1 MSYTALTS
9 RTKRFVQPESN
20 PVTGIHLHSAVVYR
34 GDAYRVVSTQVLNS
48 SNGMALQHE
57 EGKHIIKVFG
67 NDLSSI
73 RLS

>member
-1 MSYTALTS
+1 
-9 RTKRFVQPESN
+9 
-20 PVTGIHLHSAVVYR
+20 
-34 GDAYRVVSTQVLNS
+34 RVVSTQVLNS

-57 EGKHIIKVFG
+57 ESKHIIKVFG